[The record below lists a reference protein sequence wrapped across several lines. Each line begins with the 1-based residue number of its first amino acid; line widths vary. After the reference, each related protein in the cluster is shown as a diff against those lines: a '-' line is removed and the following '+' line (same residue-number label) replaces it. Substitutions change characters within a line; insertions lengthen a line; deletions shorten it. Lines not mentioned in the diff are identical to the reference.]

1 MLHRSWNVFLNVLE
15 APNVDKELVDKER
28 LSAVCPC
35 HCVAICVAWA
45 RRVHPDCGGSADD
58 GGRLPGML
66 WRHQGVSLHAGIGED
81 SHYIHYPRPFHHNLS
96 TTLRRHTLV
105 TFLTLLGV
113 TT

>member
-58 GGRLPGML
+58 GGRLDAPAHL
-66 WRHQGVSLHAGIGED
+66 PHGEAD
-81 SHYIHYPRPFHHNLS
+81 ACRGSRGPW
-96 TTLRRHTLV
+96 V
-105 TFLTLLGV
+105 M
-113 TT
+113 